1 MKREIVTVR
10 FDLSIA
16 ERAGEEQPAPEP
28 TQTLEVDL
36 AALDQQDR
44 GLLSRRMERASDNI
58 FDVCRLQWDG
68 TKEFRWPTLQEGRAD
83 FYAVRF
89 PMRIQATEPT
99 LQALLEAVRQ
109 DYKRYKIR

>member
-1 MKREIVTVR
+1 MKRELVTVR
-10 FDLSIA
+10 FDLRPA
-16 ERAGEEQPAPEP
+16 EHAREGQPALEP

-36 AALDQQDR
+36 AALQEEER

-58 FDVCRLQWDG
+58 YDVCRLQWDG
-68 TKEFRWPTLQEGRAD
+68 TKEFRRPTLQEGRAD